1 MYRKLLIHSCYILI
15 ICNSKCPGEAVV
27 VLNANLRW
35 CDGDNLFD
43 SFSPEVREIQDWT
56 LARSC
61 NKVIE

>member
-43 SFSPEVREIQDWT
+43 SFSPEVSVGDSRLDP
-56 LARSC
+56 RSLM
-61 NKVIE
+61 